1 MVPDCPAITLTSLL
15 EITAVLFVHQA
26 LHTYLVACMV
36 PGGSELDQGAS
47 IAALRRF
54 NDNLR
59 AIPADRWGG
68 WV

>member
-1 MVPDCPAITLTSLL
+1 MAMPVPSPMYS
-15 EITAVLFVHQA
+15 QA
-26 LHTYLVACMV
+26 
-36 PGGSELDQGAS
+36 ELDQGAS

-68 WV
+68 CGGGGGG